1 MCLLQE
7 LADADLVHDV
17 GAELLTILSLNLRAE
32 CAVPRGE
39 FLHNRLNMR
48 TLASGRGCEGVGQ
61 GLLVDLGGEHR
72 PRPVLLVSD
81 PHDAVWEGIRG
92 GVIQLLQQVLQ
103 VCGQKRFGNCLP
115 IVGRSIV
122 VTFGGGWL
130 GLSLP
135 LLLKHEVNA
144 AELLR
149 AVYLIEKLPIHSQV
163 ILGTV
168 EVVFKSTNH
177 FGTDSVVRGGLP

>member
-1 MCLLQE
+1 
-7 LADADLVHDV
+7 
-17 GAELLTILSLNLRAE
+17 
-32 CAVPRGE
+32 
-39 FLHNRLNMR
+39 MR